1 MPNFKQVWWLNR
13 KDLLTT
19 GKWLK
24 YMKTKGYERNV
35 HKNNY
40 VKALGRIEDGQDIG
54 APQPEP
60 INQSASGE
68 IPGGI
73 GECLPFI
80 RFLYEKRDDLYQ
92 LLFGTREDGK
102 IPRYAELSH

>member
-1 MPNFKQVWWLNR
+1 VVARQEGFADHREMAE
-13 KDLLTT
+13 
-19 GKWLK
+19 
-24 YMKTKGYERNV
+24 YMKTKGYEWNV

-40 VKALGRIEDGQDIG
+40 VKTVGRIE
-54 APQPEP
+54 
-60 INQSASGE
+60 
-68 IPGGI
+68 
-73 GECLPFI
+73 ECLPFI